1 MAIKKTEKATE
12 KKEVVEKTPLRKYL
26 KKKRPRS
33 GEEGTV

>member
-12 KKEVVEKTPLRKYL
+12 KKEVVEKTPL
-26 KKKRPRS
+26 KKVLEEKRPRS